1 MRSRKCAELRVA
13 VRGKAPFALR
23 GTGRLGMMRA
33 TPKDSLPMTH
43 SASPLPR
50 ARAAVTAAALLI
62 TSGLAMADASK
73 PPLFKIVTV
82 KDEVIVA
89 VPKGDA
95 TAPAA
100 DAGAIGQALAAKGAL
115 TVWQYATRKGGDGAL
130 ELAPLRQI
138 SVLRHDSL
146 RVEPYAAAVRVLP
159 LPQ

>member
-1 MRSRKCAELRVA
+1 
-13 VRGKAPFALR
+13 
-23 GTGRLGMMRA
+23 MMPA
-33 TPKDSLPMTH
+33 TLKGALPMTH
-43 SASPLPR
+43 SAFLLPR
-50 ARAAVTAAALLI
+50 VRAAVTAAAFLV
-62 TSGLAMADASK
+62 TSGLAMADAAK

-95 TAPAA
+95 AAPAA
-100 DAGAIGQALAAKGAL
+100 DAGAIGQALAAKGAVTL
-115 TVWQYATRKGGDGAL
+115 WQYATRKGGDGAL
-130 ELAPLRQI
+130 EIAPLRQI